1 MNRRINRRYQTP
13 LPPDFAHF
21 LIEEQ
26 GLNERQKR
34 VVYQLRTKTQDSE
47 WHYAEAGLSKDEFEE
62 TVKDL
67 NDYYWR
73 LLISMALAN
82 FEDKKRY
89 RKISQKT
96 SI

>member
-34 VVYQLRTKTQDSE
+34 VVYQLSTKTKDSE

-62 TVKDL
+62 IVKDL

-82 FEDKKRY
+82 FEDKKRNN
-89 RKISQKT
+89 SGQT
-96 SI
+96 